1 MKDTHMKNAHMKD
14 AQMQVILIKDGDVVS
29 SNAAA
34 IEKMASLGKVVHCPG
49 CSTATAKVY
58 HHVRLNESKFIH
70 ALARIID
77 NSVYPDEA
85 IKSLLELI
93 KDINNGKYNLTMEE
107 ANKGSSIDDLLADLS
122 SNDEYIDLREV
133 VPNLILG
140 GLLSSLLGYKY

>member
-1 MKDTHMKNAHMKD
+1 MKDTQMKDIHMK
-14 AQMQVILIKDGDVVS
+14 VVLIKNGNVVS
-29 SNAAA
+29 SDAAA

-58 HHVRLNESKFIH
+58 HHVRLNESKFIT
-70 ALARIID
+70 ALAQIAA

-107 ANKGSSIDDLLADLS
+107 ASKGSGIDDLLADLS
-122 SNDEYIDLREV
+122 SNDEDIDLREV

-140 GLLSSLLGYKY
+140 GLLSGLLGYK